1 MGLQIGELVPKKEI
15 KIEDLKGKIIAVDAF
30 NTLYQFL
37 ANIRQ
42 PDGTPLQDS
51 KGRVTSHLSGLFYR
65 TTNLMTRGLK
75 LVYVFDGIPSKLKEK
90 TKEIREARKQ
100 EAKQKYEEAKAKGE
114 KEEMFKYS
122 RQTLRLN
129 DEMIDESKELLEALG
144 LPVVQAPG
152 EGEAQCSYMAKNR
165 DAYAVSSQDYDSLLF
180 GAPILI
186 QSLTLARKRRLASGA
201 LIPVMPEMIELD
213 EVLNSLQITHEQ
225 LICLGILVGTDFN
238 PSGVRS
244 IGPKRALQLVQIYK
258 QPVLLFN
265 ALGKLVEEGKIPEPD
280 FDWPDI
286 FELFKKPDVTKNYK
300 IKFKNINEK
309 KVRELLCKE
318 HDFSTERVDSALNKI
333 REKKKELSQKG
344 LKEWF

>member
-42 PDGTPLQDS
+42 PDGTPLMDKQ
-51 KGRVTSHLSGLFYR
+51 GRVTSHLSGLFYR
-65 TTNLMTRGLK
+65 TTNLMNKGLK
-75 LVYVFDGIPSKLKEK
+75 LVYVFDGIPSKMKEK

-100 EAKQKYEEAKAKGE
+100 EAKQRYEEARAKGE

-122 RQTLRLN
+122 RQNLRLN
-129 DEMIDESKELLEALG
+129 EEMIDEAKDLLEALG
-144 LPVVQAPG
+144 IPVVQAPS

-165 DAYAVSSQDYDSLLF
+165 DAFAVSSQDYDSLLF

-186 QSLTLARKRRLASGA
+186 QNLSLARKRRLASGA

-238 PSGVRS
+238 PSGVRG

-258 QPVLLFN
+258 QPVLLFD
-265 ALGKLVEEGKIPEPD
+265 ALQKLVQEGKIPEPN

-286 FELFKKPDVTKNYK
+286 FEIFKKPDITKDYK
-300 IKFKNINEK
+300 IKFKDVNEK
-309 KVRELLCKE
+309 KVKELLCKE
-318 HDFSTERVDSALNKI
+318 HDFSSERVESALNKLH
-333 REKKKELSQKG
+333 EHKKERSQKG
-344 LKEWF
+344 LGDF